1 MSLNNRMKKLGF
13 GLVFLMSWGG
23 SALAQRNHYED
34 LAPLRP
40 RVSPVDETLHQTV
53 KAEPTAVKPTHHVTG
68 KVNSVLDSINR
79 FNLTRRYVDGVTIQ
93 IYSGAKR
100 EEALNA
106 RKKLTEYAPD
116 LGSNLMYQ
124 QPKFRVTVG
133 AYYTSLEAQKDF
145 QRLKRAFP
153 NAILI
158 PEKMP
163 MK

>member
-1 MSLNNRMKKLGF
+1 MKKSGHIL
-13 GLVFLMSWGG
+13 LVLM
-23 SALAQRNHYED
+23 ALAGSTAAQRSHYED

-40 RVSPVDETLHQTV
+40 RVMPAEEPLQHSIKPEPV
-53 KAEPTAVKPTHHVTG
+53 AVRPLYHVTP

-79 FNLTRRYVDGVTIQ
+79 FNLMRKHVDGVTIQ

-100 EEALNA
+100 EDALNA
-106 RKKLTEYAPD
+106 RKKLTDYAPD

-158 PEKMP
+158 PEKIA

>member
-1 MSLNNRMKKLGF
+1 MTKDMNQRVYLLC
-13 GLVFLMSWGG
+13 VLMTAAVG
-23 SALAQRNHYED
+23 ALAQRGHYED

-40 RVSPVDETLHQTV
+40 RVVPVDEPAYTTT
-53 KAEPTAVKPTHHVTG
+53 KTEPTVVKPVHHVTT

-79 FNLTRRYVDGVTIQ
+79 FNLMRKYVDGVTIQ

-106 RKKLTEYAPD
+106 RKKLTDYAPD
-116 LGSNLMYQ
+116 LSSNLMYQ

-133 AYYTSLEAQKDF
+133 AYYTWLEAQKDF

-158 PEKMP
+158 PEKIA